1 MYCVHE
7 TREVHTSQLIMM
19 SLLGIIPWV
28 GSLSLVLAGMQDV
41 AGKSFSL
48 KVDAQVSV

>member
-19 SLLGIIPWV
+19 SLLGIPWV

-41 AGKSFSL
+41 AGKSYSL